1 MSDLDEAEKKLA
13 SNDAEGAY
21 LALRPVLGYPAS
33 GLEERALFARAAAVL
48 AELSRRFGAAPLAE
62 TITKI
67 AREPDDAR
75 ALYDAGY
82 GLYEQGQFDFAA
94 AMLARANRIA
104 PGQSAIV
111 SELATALERLTRSG
125 EAALFLDA
133 SGTPERDPFCAYLS
147 GFHWIM
153 SGDLDV
159 PRKRV
164 AQLASHGDERVAFMR
179 GALEGML
186 ARADALRAAGITLD
200 DRALTAWH
208 AVLSGSLL
216 LHESPHG
223 HDHPMRG
230 RYAFVQD
237 TPALMREGIER
248 LAGVLGRTSRVIA
261 APDRPS
267 RILARA
273 AATRMGVPCIDWT
286 PGVERG
292 EGLVVAWSLEAIEDT
307 TFLRALHTHAPGQ
320 RLFAHASCWTEP
332 LAYAPDVTTIL
343 HQSIT
348 HPWTGGAMVVDPATQ
363 QITRAAPDPRSDDA
377 LAAEILATTQEDES
391 VTSRD
396 HVLAI
401 ARALAS
407 LPEAHRLGLHRAS
420 GQRFHQRLG
429 GPVPSARFL

>member
-1 MSDLDEAEKKLA
+1 MNELEEAERQLA
-13 SNDAEGAY
+13 ANDVQGAY
-21 LALRPVLGYPAS
+21 RALRAVAGYPAT
-33 GLEERALFARAAAVL
+33 GLDDRALFARAATLL
-48 AELSRRFGAAPLAE
+48 AELSRRFGAGPLAE
-62 TITKI
+62 TIAKI
-67 AREPDDAR
+67 AREPDDVR

-82 GLYEQGQFDFAA
+82 GLYEQSQFDLAA
-94 AMLARANRIA
+94 TMLARANRLA

-111 SELATALERLTRSG
+111 SELATALERLMRSG
-125 EAALFLDA
+125 EAALLLDA

-153 SGDLDV
+153 SGELEV
-159 PRKRV
+159 PR
-164 AQLASHGDERVAFMR
+164 ERVALLAGLDDERIVFMR
-179 GALEGML
+179 RALEGML
-186 ARADALRAAGITLD
+186 ARAGALIAAEITLD
-200 DRALTAWH
+200 DRSLTAWH

-237 TPALMREGIER
+237 SPPLMREGIER
-248 LAGVLGRTSRVIA
+248 LVTVIERPSRVIA
-261 APDRPS
+261 APDRAS

-273 AATRMGVPCIDWT
+273 TATRLGVPCIDWSA
-286 PGVERG
+286 GVERG
-292 EGLVVAWSLEAIEDT
+292 EGLVVVWSLEAIEDS
-307 TFLRALHTHAPGQ
+307 TFLRAMHMHAPGQ

-343 HQSIT
+343 YQSIT
-348 HPWTGGAMVVDPATQ
+348 HPWTGGAMEVDPATQ
-363 QITRAAPDPRSDDA
+363 QITRASPDPRSDDA
-377 LAAEILATTQEDES
+377 LAAEILATKSEDES

-396 HVLAI
+396 RVIAI

-407 LPEAHRLGLHRAS
+407 LPEAYRLGLHRAS
-420 GQRFHQRLG
+420 GQRWHQRLG